1 MQMNEEDVIDDNDLN
16 NSPFTSN
23 SGIISNKRKTNQKS
37 LVTPSI
43 RRGINPDR
51 VNKVPEKQTKALD
64 HDDVL

>member
-1 MQMNEEDVIDDNDLN
+1 MNEEDVIDDNDLN

-23 SGIISNKRKTNQKS
+23 SGIISNIRKTNQKS

-51 VNKVPEKQTKALD
+51 VNKVPEKLTKPLD